1 MGKYKDPAQLIG
13 HAEMFLNGQVG
24 RFLKDIDACRT
35 PGASGKPAYFPALAT
50 CVAFMELLTGLYVG
64 VLDPNTNQSGGKR
77 PKAHIRIR
85 EYAKEYM
92 WPELDLN
99 TNQDDKSELEQNIHI
114 LYTMLRHKVAH
125 LGHPHYVWEEEINEP
140 KSGTG
145 KRITWK
151 VGYGINMFR
160 PLALIPKIGTL
171 PNMLENPEYPPW
183 KVSYTHEFWVDII
196 FLKDDIVCSVKR
208 YFNDLKKCKDL
219 QENFEKCMNEFFP
232 EDKNGDSEEGRRG
245 DNSNGHQ
252 PTTSSSLPGT
262 ATEPAKST

>member
-64 VLDPNTNQSGGKR
+64 VLDPTREKKKPR
-77 PKAHIRIR
+77 ECIR
-85 EYAKEYM
+85 ECIKDYASKYI
-92 WPELDLN
+92 WPEDSE
-99 TNQDDKSELEQNIHI
+99 SELMQNNICI

-125 LGHPHYVWEEEINEP
+125 LGHPYYVWEEEIDKK
-140 KSGTG
+140 KSG

-151 VGYGINMFR
+151 VGYDINIFR

-171 PNMLENPEYPPW
+171 PNILENPEFPPW

-196 FLKDDIVCSVKR
+196 PLRDDIVCSVKR